1 MQIVVGNIVY
11 VLTDND
17 QYIRLDK
24 IDNIHIAGR
33 RVKCFSGG
41 TFFDLTADMI
51 EPGLTEKLNEI
62 KDAQAKYT
70 PIVQLCTRYSYA
82 AGKKEYKGTHSTIN
96 PSTADANWTIMKYSY
111 SGNDL
116 TIEQGPLVG
125 AWDNRASLAW
135 GS

>member
-41 TFFDLTADMI
+41 TFFDLTNDMI

-82 AGKKEYKGTHSTIN
+82 LGKLEYKGTNSSIN
-96 PSTADANWTIMKYSY
+96 PSTSALDWTIVKYSY
-111 SGNDL
+111 FGNDL
-116 TIEQGPLVG
+116 VMEQGPLVG
-125 AWDNRASLAW
+125 SWDDRASLAW